1 MDKCLEIGVN
11 FFDTAEVRADD
22 LFIKIP
28 HDILFEQTED
38 DRNIWENP
46 NNVTITSLRKVLS
59 MCKCSVS
66 SLLCINFYTAKIVL
80 LKITI

>member
-38 DRNIWENP
+38 DRNI
-46 NNVTITSLRKVLS
+46 
-59 MCKCSVS
+59 CG
-66 SLLCINFYTAKIVL
+66 KIQTMSQLQV
-80 LKITI
+80 